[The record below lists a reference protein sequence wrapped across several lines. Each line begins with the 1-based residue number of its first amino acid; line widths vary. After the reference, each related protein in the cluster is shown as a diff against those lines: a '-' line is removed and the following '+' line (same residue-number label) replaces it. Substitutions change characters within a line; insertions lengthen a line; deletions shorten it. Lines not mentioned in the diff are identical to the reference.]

1 MNTPMIVTW
10 LAWLVLAPAVH
21 SQDVIPSD
29 PLHGFAAISEHV
41 RVNID
46 ERIVEFDGFVAI
58 DSHNEVTPDVYLEVI
73 ACRVDTRE
81 HEALV
86 ATHALASQ
94 VHAALLAAGFEP
106 GAPGR
111 WERGEPVAPTGQRV
125 RIELI
130 VPEQPELA
138 TDPRTWIRSNERDQS
153 LLEWGADQPESRGWV
168 FAGSRMM
175 AIKQLDGGEREV
187 YGADGTGQLIGLH
200 TFGTETI
207 AWARVLSPDAGQL
220 EPEWLADA
228 SIVPK
233 IGTPV
238 IVRLSAAEPASE
250 PEASVP
256 ASGRPRLEP

>member
-1 MNTPMIVTW
+1 MNTPMIVAG
-10 LAWLVLAPAVH
+10 LAWLVVASAVRAQDAP
-21 SQDVIPSD
+21 SSEP
-29 PLHGFAAISEHV
+29 PHGFAAISEHV

-58 DSHNEVTPDVYLEVI
+58 DCHNEVTPDVYLEVI

-94 VHAALLAAGFEP
+94 VHAAMLAAGFEP

-130 VPEQPELA
+130 VPERPELA
-138 TDPRTWIRSNERDQS
+138 TDPRAWIRSNERGVS
-153 LLEWGADQPESRGWV
+153 LLEWEAEQPKPRGWV

-175 AIKQLDGGEREV
+175 SIKQPQGAEREV

-207 AWARVLSPDAGQL
+207 AWARVFSPDAGQL
-220 EPEWLADA
+220 EPEWLADS

-238 IVRLSAAEPASE
+238 IVRLSAVEPASE
-250 PEASVP
+250 PGALVP